1 MLLGVCNT
9 SLLCPLVSR
18 DTKNSLP
25 RYYSSIILLVA
36 SLVTPLVEDAQ
47 SNMVLCVFNLS
58 GTKIRVIILSNCFM
72 EEQIVSSLLGMARNK
87 IALAFIKK
95 NDFIKTEAVS
105 F

>member
-1 MLLGVCNT
+1 MSDVL
-9 SLLCPLVSR
+9 R

-25 RYYSSIILLVA
+25 RYYSWIILLVA

-58 GTKIRVIILSNCFM
+58 GAKIRVIILSNCFM
-72 EEQIVSSLLGMARNK
+72 EEQIVLSLLEMARNK

-95 NDFIKTEAVS
+95 WFHKDREAVS